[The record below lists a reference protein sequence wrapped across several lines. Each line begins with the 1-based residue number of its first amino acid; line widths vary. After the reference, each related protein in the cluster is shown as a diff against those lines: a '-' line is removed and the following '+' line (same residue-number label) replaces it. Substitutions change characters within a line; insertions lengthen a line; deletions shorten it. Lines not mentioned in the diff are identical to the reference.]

1 MNFKGKKL
9 LILGGANLH
18 CKLVKAAKEMG
29 IYTIVTDYLADSPA
43 KKIADK
49 SYMIDIKD
57 IDGIVKMCK
66 EEKVDAVLS
75 THLDP
80 CQRPYYEVCH
90 RLGLPCY
97 IDTWE
102 QVYTLTDKDAF
113 KACCV
118 KNGVDII
125 PTYNNKNLSE
135 AELPVLIK
143 PAHSRGSRGQTVCYS
158 LDETEK
164 AIALAEAESDN
175 KKAIIEKYMGNNN
188 DFTMTYVF
196 NDGVA
201 YMTKTSDRYL
211 GDIELGLEKVGIG
224 TISPSYYTDMYLE
237 NVESKVLRMLRDLK
251 IKNGP
256 VFMQGFVDGDTVRFY
271 DPGFRF
277 PGSEYDTMFEKV
289 WNIDIMKM
297 MVCFA
302 FTGKIKDDYGKL
314 NHQLARLKGKTVI
327 TLFPPMKSGYIAKI
341 EGLEEIANMPQVVG
355 YTLRHD
361 VGETVGFT
369 RDVNQRFGEFDI
381 IGENSE
387 ELKKAIEK
395 VQKTLKILDENGKNL
410 LYGELKIEQI
420 H

>member
-1 MNFKGKKL
+1 MDFKGKKL

-29 IYTIVTDYLADSPA
+29 VYTIVTDYLEDSPA

-66 EEKVDAVLS
+66 DEMVDAVLS

-97 IDTWE
+97 IDSWE

-113 KACCV
+113 KACCA

-125 PTYNNKNLSE
+125 PTYSKGNLNE
-135 AELPVLIK
+135 AEFPVLIK
-143 PAHSRGSRGQTVCYS
+143 PAHSRGSRGQTVCYN
-158 LDETEK
+158 LNETEK
-164 AIALAEAESDN
+164 AIALAEAESEN

-188 DFTMTYVF
+188 DFTMTYIF
-196 NDGVA
+196 KDGEA

-224 TISPSYYTDMYLE
+224 TISPSYYTEMYIEKVEERVLQMLE
-237 NVESKVLRMLRDLK
+237 DLK

-271 DPGFRF
+271 DPGYRF
-277 PGSEYDTMFEKV
+277 PGSEYDKMFEKICD
-289 WNIDIMKM
+289 IDIMKM
-297 MVCFA
+297 MVHFA
-302 FTGKIKDDYGKL
+302 FTGEITDNYGKL
-314 NHQLARLKGKTVI
+314 NHQLALLNGKSVI
-327 TLFPPMKSGYIAKI
+327 TLFPPVKSGYIAKI
-341 EGLEEIANMPQVVG
+341 EGLDKISNMPEVVG
-355 YTLRHD
+355 YTLRHE
-361 VGETVGFT
+361 VGESVGFT
-369 RDVNQRFGEFDI
+369 KDVNQRFGEFDI
-381 IGENSE
+381 IGKDLE
-387 ELKKAIEK
+387 ELKLLIGK

-410 LYGELKIEQI
+410 LYGELKIEKI

>member
-1 MNFKGKKL
+1 MDFNGKKL

-29 IYTIVTDYLADSPA
+29 IYTIVTDYLTESPA

-49 SYMIDIKD
+49 SYIIDIND
-57 IDGIVKMCK
+57 IDGMVKMCK
-66 EEKVDAVLS
+66 EENVDAVLS

-80 CQRPYYEVCH
+80 CQRPYYEICH

-113 KACCV
+113 KELCV

-125 PTYNNKNLSE
+125 PTYCMENLSE
-135 AELPVLIK
+135 AEFPVLIK

-158 LDETEK
+158 LNETEK
-164 AIALAEAESDN
+164 AITLAEAESDN

-188 DFTMTYVF
+188 DFTMTYIF
-196 NDGVA
+196 KDGVA

-211 GDIELGLEKVGIG
+211 GDLELGLEKVGIG
-224 TISPSYYTDMYLE
+224 TISPSYYTDMYTE
-237 NVESKVLRMLRDLK
+237 KVESKVLKMLCDLK

-256 VFMQGFVDGDTVRFY
+256 VFMQGFVDGETVRFY

-277 PGSEYDTMFEKV
+277 PGSEYDTMFEKI

-302 FTGKIKDDYGKL
+302 FTGKMKDDYGEL
-314 NHQLARLKGKTVI
+314 NHQLALLKGKNVI
-327 TLFPPMKSGYIAKI
+327 TLFPPMKSGYISKI
-341 EGLEEIANMPQVVG
+341 EGLEEIANMPQVTG
-355 YTLRHD
+355 YTLRHN

-381 IGENSE
+381 IGENLD
-387 ELKKAIEK
+387 ELKKIIEK
-395 VQKTLKILDENGKNL
+395 VQNVLNVLDENGNNL
-410 LYGELKIEQI
+410 LYGELKVEQI